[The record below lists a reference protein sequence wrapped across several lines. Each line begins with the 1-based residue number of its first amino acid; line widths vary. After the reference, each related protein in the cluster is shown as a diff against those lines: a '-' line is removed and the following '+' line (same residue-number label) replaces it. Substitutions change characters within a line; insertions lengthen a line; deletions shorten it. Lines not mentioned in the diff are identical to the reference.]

1 MPPRGYALIFFFWAL
16 LAIITPTL
24 VVWSASAKQSYDPTE
39 KLISPPFHLISEATY
54 DVKVSR
60 RMMGITETGQSKNT
74 TARTTVRAPRLA
86 PAPAPAPAPLTGNNT
101 SS

>member
-1 MPPRGYALIFFFWAL
+1 MPPRGYALVFFFWAL

-24 VVWSASAKQSYDPTE
+24 VVWSASAKQSHDTT
-39 KLISPPFHLISEATY
+39 EATY

-60 RMMGITETGQSKNT
+60 RTMGISETGQSKNT

-86 PAPAPAPAPLTGNNT
+86 PAPAPSTGNDT